1 MNQNKFIRP
10 IRQLIKQKTTV
21 KAHSI
26 HGPKHWMRVE
36 ANGIKI
42 ARQIGADELVVVL
55 FALFH
60 DSKRLHDGTDP
71 EHGPQGA
78 EFVRSVRS
86 ELHFV
91 NDDQIATLCYACE
104 WHTHERHNADLTIGA
119 CFDADRLDLGR
130 VGVHPDP
137 AFMHSDFSRKLAE
150 KLQGNVARRFWRMI
164 KT

>member
-1 MNQNKFIRP
+1 MNQNKLIRP

-60 DSKRLHDGTDP
+60 DSKRLH
-71 EHGPQGA
+71 
-78 EFVRSVRS
+78 
-86 ELHFV
+86 
-91 NDDQIATLCYACE
+91 
-104 WHTHERHNADLTIGA
+104 
-119 CFDADRLDLGR
+119 
-130 VGVHPDP
+130 
-137 AFMHSDFSRKLAE
+137 HSDFSRKLAE
-150 KLQGNVARRFWRMI
+150 KLHDNVARRFWRMI